1 MGGCWQEYVFCV
13 TPLLSSTTEW
23 KHWYHRQWC
32 GWLLW
37 KTLFVGLHIIPE
49 WCRAAQSL
57 HCCIVRVD
65 ECPGRLKL
73 YSPCISQAIFLF
85 SQYIC
90 SWKENIQKT
99 FRTECAVDNKPASYE
114 IGLFPGEV
122 EEKTQIHQWLI
133 FYWEARRLLRDPYWL
148 RSSETWNPSHIT
160 WAYADKSMY
169 FVWHHYFHLLQSE
182 NIDIISNGVDGCCG
196 KHYS

>member
-1 MGGCWQEYVFCV
+1 MGVCWQEYVFLWHHYFH
-13 TPLLSSTTEW
+13 LLQSENIDIISNGVDGCCG
-23 KHWYHRQWC
+23 KHYSQDFISFPNDAGEHKVFTAVLSDWN
-32 GWLLW
+32 
-37 KTLFVGLHIIPE
+37 
-49 WCRAAQSL
+49 
-57 HCCIVRVD
+57 

-73 YSPCISQAIFLF
+73 YCPCISQAIFLF
-85 SQYIC
+85 SQYIY

-99 FRTECAVDNKPASYE
+99 FRTEAAVDNKPASYE

-122 EEKTQIHQWLI
+122 EEKTQIHQWII

-160 WAYADKSMY
+160 CADADKSMY